1 MIDKEQRGWHFEPYE
16 DGSGDGYY
24 TFRTGGP
31 LYAIVEPADTGWQM
45 CLFLEET
52 DMPIGSSPA
61 STTDS
66 LSEAQAAAGPAIMKI
81 LGTWIKQ
88 TVEVWQQSQERRIE

>member
-1 MIDKEQRGWHFEPYE
+1 MIDKEQRGWRFEPYE

-45 CLFLEET
+45 CLFLAES
-52 DMPIGSSPA
+52 DMPVGPVSPPA
-61 STTDS
+61 S
-66 LSEAQAAAGPAIMKI
+66 LAAAQAAAGPAI
-81 LGTWIKQ
+81 LQVLETWRRQ
-88 TVEVWQQSQERRIE
+88 VAEVWQQSRERQGE